1 MLLRLFAGFAARIA
15 QCRSVGVAMAW
26 IQRQREMLGLNL
38 PEEQKTGGEEQTNSL
53 LGSLYSELVERNT
66 RLPAMTP

>member
-26 IQRQREMLGLNL
+26 IQRQQEMLGLNL

-53 LGSLYSELVERNT
+53 LGSLYSELVECNA

>member
-26 IQRQREMLGLNL
+26 IQRQQEMLGLNL

-53 LGSLYSELVERNT
+53 LGSLYSELVERNA
-66 RLPAMTP
+66 RLPAMIP